1 MPEMTTYDHGV
12 PSWVDIGAPDR
23 EAAVRFYS
31 ELFGWD
37 AQDLGEESGHY
48 TMVSKGGKLIAGI
61 SGATDPGPP
70 RWTTYVNV
78 DDVDDVAKRAES
90 SGGTVVVA
98 PMDVMSEGRMAI
110 FADTTGAVIAA
121 WQPAHHTGAQL
132 VNEPGALIWNELNT
146 SDMAKSKAFYS
157 AVFGWGWGGAEAYA
171 EAQVNGRTVLGV
183 MPRPD
188 TIPAEVPDHW
198 LVYFG
203 SADVDADTERAK
215 ALGATPVAGPMDVAG
230 SGRFSVL
237 VDPQGA
243 AFALYQPAQG

>member
-1 MPEMTTYDHGV
+1 
-12 PSWVDIGAPDR
+12 
-23 EAAVRFYS
+23 
-31 ELFGWD
+31 
-37 AQDLGEESGHY
+37 
-48 TMVSKGGKLIAGI
+48 
-61 SGATDPGPP
+61 
-70 RWTTYVNV
+70 
-78 DDVDDVAKRAES
+78 
-90 SGGTVVVA
+90 
-98 PMDVMSEGRMAI
+98 
-110 FADTTGAVIAA
+110 
-121 WQPAHHTGAQL
+121 
-132 VNEPGALIWNELNT
+132 
-146 SDMAKSKAFYS
+146 MAKSKAFYS